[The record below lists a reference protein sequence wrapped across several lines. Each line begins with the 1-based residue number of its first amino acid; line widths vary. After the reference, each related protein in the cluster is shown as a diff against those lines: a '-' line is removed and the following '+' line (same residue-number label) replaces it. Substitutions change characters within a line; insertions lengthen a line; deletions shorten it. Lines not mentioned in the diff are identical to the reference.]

1 MLIKRKCTVCN
12 LIIPEGRLK
21 ALPNARTC
29 VEHST
34 ASPYGM
40 RTVAY
45 GTNADNA
52 QQEFEIIRD
61 AELARKIHEYEKI
74 SQKVSSLDSED

>member
-1 MLIKRKCTVCN
+1 MERRCVVCDTM
-12 LIIPEGRLK
+12 IPEGRVK
-21 ALPNARTC
+21 ALPNTRTC

-34 ASPYGM
+34 ATPYGM

-52 QQEFEIIRD
+52 QQEFEIIHD
-61 AELARKIHEYEKI
+61 AELVRKIEEYSKIKITEKI
-74 SQKVSSLDSED
+74 SE

>member
-1 MLIKRKCTVCN
+1 MERKCIVCDVV
-12 LIIPEGRLK
+12 IPEARVK
-21 ALPNARTC
+21 ILPNTRTC

-34 ASPYGM
+34 ATPYGM

-61 AELARKIHEYEKI
+61 AELARKIEEYSKI
-74 SQKVSSLDSED
+74 KIDD

>member
-1 MLIKRKCTVCN
+1 MERRCVICDTM
-12 LIIPEGRLK
+12 IPEGRVK
-21 ALPNARTC
+21 ALPNTKTC

-34 ASPYGM
+34 ATAYGM

-52 QQEFEIIRD
+52 QQEFEVIRD
-61 AELARKIHEYEKI
+61 PELIRKLHEY
-74 SQKVSSLDSED
+74 SKVTGIESIPE